1 MKAAVLREV
10 GGKMPV
16 EELELRAIGPDEVR
30 VQIVACG
37 VCHSDLSVQQGIM
50 PIPLPSVLGH
60 EGAGT
65 ILEVGSRVTNVVPGD
80 QVIMAPI
87 ATCRTCFFCLRG
99 EPTLCEQGFQHMFL
113 PYANAGSEPINP
125 GLGPAA
131 FGEETIVPAASVVPI
146 AASFP
151 IEIAALIGCGVV
163 TGVGSVVNSAK
174 VEAGATVAVIG
185 CGGVGLAAIQA
196 ARMSGASQII
206 AVDRVAERLT
216 HATGSGATEVIDARG
231 SDPVAAVRELTDGR
245 GVDYSFEVVGH
256 SATITQ
262 AYNMARRGGTVTVVG
277 AGAFDDMVSFSA
289 ANLMVDARTIRGAV
303 FGSTDPLRDF
313 PRLVRW
319 QERGLL
325 DLERLVTKRI
335 GLDDIDEAFEEMV
348 AGVGARSVIVLGSG

>member
-1 MKAAVLREV
+1 MRAAVLREY

-16 EELELRAIGPDEVR
+16 EELELRAPGPSEVR
-30 VQIVACG
+30 VQLAACG

-50 PIPLPSVLGH
+50 PIPVPCVLGH

-65 ILEVGSRVTNVVPGD
+65 VVEVGAGVTNVAEGD
-80 QVIMAPI
+80 HVIMAPI
-87 ATCRTCFFCLRG
+87 APCRTCFFCLRG
-99 EPTLCEQGFQHMFL
+99 QPTLCEHGFDHMFTA
-113 PYANAGSEPINP
+113 YAHAGSEAIGP

-131 FGEETIVPAASVVPI
+131 FGEETIVPAGSVVPI
-146 AASFP
+146 DAAFP
-151 IEIAALIGCGVV
+151 IEVAALIGCGVV

-196 ARMSGASQII
+196 ARMSGASQVI
-206 AVDRVAERLT
+206 AVDRVAERLG
-216 HATGSGATEVIDARG
+216 HATGSGATDAIDATNG
-231 SDPVAAVRELTDGR
+231 DPVAAVRALTDGR
-245 GVDYSFEVVGH
+245 GVDYSFEVVGL
-256 SATITQ
+256 SATISQ
-262 AYNMARRGGTVTVVG
+262 AYDMARRGGTVTVVG

-289 ANLMVDARTIRGAV
+289 AQLMVDGRTVRGCV

-325 DLERLVTKRI
+325 DLERLVTRRI
-335 GLDDIDEAFEEMV
+335 GLDDIDEAFGEMLD
-348 AGVGARSVIVLGSG
+348 GKGARSVIVF

>member
-1 MKAAVLREV
+1 
-10 GGKMPV
+10 MPV
-16 EELELRAIGPDEVR
+16 EELELRAVGPHEVR

-65 ILEVGSRVTNVVPGD
+65 IVEVGSAVSNVAPGD

-87 ATCRTCFFCLRG
+87 ATCRTCFYCLRG
-99 EPTLCEQGFQHMFL
+99 EPTLCEQGFLHMFS
-113 PYANAGSEPINP
+113 PYAHSGSEAINP

-131 FGEETIVPAASVVPI
+131 FGEETVVPAGSVVPI
-146 AASFP
+146 DASFP

-185 CGGVGLAAIQA
+185 CGGVGLAAIQG
-196 ARMSGASQII
+196 ARMSGAAQII
-206 AVDRVAERLT
+206 AVDRVPERLE
-216 HATGSGATEVIDARG
+216 HATGSGATETIDASSG
-231 SDPVAAVRELTDGR
+231 DPVGAVRQLTEGR

-256 SATITQ
+256 SATIRQ
-262 AYNMARRGGTVTVVG
+262 AYEMARRGGTVTVVG

-289 ANLMVDARTIRGAV
+289 ANLMVDARTIRGCV

-335 GLDDIDEAFEEMV
+335 GLDDIDEAFDEML
-348 AGVGARSVIVLGSG
+348 AGVGARSVIMLGSG